1 MDRHNVLKYKIYF
14 SRALTVLIKSY
25 REHKPDKTS
34 FDWFFFFC
42 VEQNCKHEKK
52 TEMKINVES

>member
-34 FDWFFFFC
+34 FDWFFFLC
-42 VEQNCKHEKK
+42 R
-52 TEMKINVES
+52 TELQTREENRNEN